1 MKKYSWKS
9 AGFNADVQK
18 VGEELEVLEKMT
30 EISNKSVLEF
40 AKKNKKSE
48 LNKCFE
54 WDDKIA
60 GEKYRLHQAST
71 LISSISFVIEEEP
84 VKKQKI
90 YFSIKSDEKETRKFK
105 NIKDILEDDE
115 DYKALIQKAKNEL
128 ETCTNNYESLLRKE
142 DLKDIIFEIYRSI

>member
-48 LNKCFE
+48 LSKCFE

-60 GEKYRLHQAST
+60 GEKYRLHQASN